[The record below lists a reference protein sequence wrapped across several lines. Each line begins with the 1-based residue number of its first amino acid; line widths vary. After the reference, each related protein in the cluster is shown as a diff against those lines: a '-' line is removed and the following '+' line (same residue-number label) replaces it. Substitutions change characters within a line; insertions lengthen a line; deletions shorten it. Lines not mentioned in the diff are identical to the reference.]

1 MIILKKIFDTL
12 KLPVGIILSAVLIIG
27 FSAAISAVY
36 SGRET
41 AIYEVKESVS
51 TPVSNTVTVSDILG
65 EDSGLPDSISSL
77 FTDSITTATC
87 RKHTEYRIHADAFDI
102 SVRQYN
108 YAYLTEDDP
117 VVVPEDAIITQFN
130 ASEVFIF
137 ATSDGSQALYYKE
150 LTRYI
155 ISTDKA
161 PTELRNLFTQQP

>member
-1 MIILKKIFDTL
+1 MIILKKIFNTL

-27 FSAAISAVY
+27 FSAAISAIY

-51 TPVSNTVTVSDILG
+51 KPVSNTVTVSDILG
-65 EDSGLPDSISSL
+65 EDSGLPDGISSL

-87 RKHTEYRIHADAFDI
+87 RKYTEYRIHADAFDI

-117 VVVPEDAIITQFN
+117 VVVPEEVIIT
-130 ASEVFIF
+130 AYDDTEVFVF
-137 ATSDGSQALYYKE
+137 AIPEGSKALYYKE

-155 ISTDKA
+155 ISTDKT
-161 PTELRNLFTQQP
+161 PEELRKLFSQQP

>member
-65 EDSGLPDSISSL
+65 EDSGLPDGISSL

-87 RKHTEYRIHADAFDI
+87 RKYTEYRIHADAFDI

-117 VVVPEDAIITQFN
+117 VVVPEGVIIT
-130 ASEVFIF
+130 AYDDTEVFVF
-137 ATSDGSQALYYKE
+137 AIPEGSKALYYKE

-155 ISTDKA
+155 ISTDKT
-161 PTELRNLFTQQP
+161 PEELRKLFSQQP

>member
-1 MIILKKIFDTL
+1 MKKIFDTL

-65 EDSGLPDSISSL
+65 EDSGLPDGISSL

-87 RKHTEYRIHADAFDI
+87 RKYTEYRIHADAFDI

-117 VVVPEDAIITQFN
+117 VVVPEEVIIT
-130 ASEVFIF
+130 AYDDTEVFVF
-137 ATSDGSQALYYKE
+137 AIPEGSKALYYKE

-155 ISTDKA
+155 ISTDKT
-161 PTELRNLFTQQP
+161 PEELRKLFSQQP